1 MLDNLNPKELKYE
14 LISPE
19 ERRDTMSNYQENLS
33 RILRQARHASGLTQ
47 KQVAQALYI
56 NRTTYTYYENAK
68 SLPTLD
74 TLKKAASLFSIPL
87 EYLLYPEKYQDELP
101 ISLHKKIRPPK
112 G

>member
-1 MLDNLNPKELKYE
+1 
-14 LISPE
+14 
-19 ERRDTMSNYQENLS
+19 MSNYQENLS

-87 EYLLYPEKYQDELP
+87 EYLLNPEKYQDELP
-101 ISLHKKIRPPK
+101 ISLHQKIRPPK
-112 G
+112 V